1 MELQF
6 DVFISYA
13 TGEATPVCESLCEHL
28 EATGLKCWM
37 APRNIMPS
45 VSWDEAILDGIE
57 SSALVVVLCDR
68 KADQSGYVK
77 REVALANECDK
88 PVLPVRLDA
97 FPLRGLRFL
106 LLMHHWFEAAEGG
119 FEGHLERLTND
130 IYKLLGRKNPLA
142 PGVDPEPHF
151 VPQPPRQGGLPMREG
166 PSPVERSVA
175 ETAGASQFAEATSR
189 ADATATVGK
198 HVAILYRRNADPDER
213 LLKLIED
220 GLRARGATVFIDRHL
235 AVGVE
240 WAREIERQIR
250 NADAVIALLSA
261 NAVDSEMIRYEIN
274 VAHEAAQEQSG
285 RPRLLPVRIAHDG
298 PLPGEIGR
306 IVDPIEWF
314 TWQGRQD
321 DAKLIESLVQAV
333 MDPVA
338 SVVARERK
346 VATTDGAVLPLSSQY
361 YVERSA
367 DHGLHDA
374 LERRDSIVLIKGA
387 RQMGKTSLLARGLRQ
402 ARESRFD
409 VVATD
414 FQKLSADL
422 FGSAKE
428 LYLELGNM
436 IADQLDIDELP
447 EDSWNERR
455 PPNVNFERYLNRK
468 VLRDRGRHL
477 VWAIDE
483 ADRLFP
489 YGVSS
494 ELFGLFRSWHNARAL
509 DPEAPWSGL
518 SMVIAYATEAHLFI
532 ADLNQSPFNV
542 GTRFV
547 LADFSLEEIKDLNR
561 RYGEPIRDDR
571 SLSRFHMLVGG
582 QPFLTH
588 RGLQEVA
595 NGLSL
600 SEIERLAADDQGPF
614 GDHLR
619 RMLVLLAKEE
629 GMLAAMRDVLAGQ
642 PCPNETVF
650 YRLRSGGL
658 LLGDSSKSTEI
669 RCDIYASYL
678 RKHLA

>member
-13 TGEATPVCESLCEHL
+13 TGQSTPICEKLVEHL
-28 EATGLKCWM
+28 ESTGLKCWM
-37 APRNIMPS
+37 APRNILAS

-57 SSALVVVLCDR
+57 SSALVVVLCDQ

-77 REVALANECDK
+77 REVALANETGK
-88 PVLPVRLDA
+88 TVLPVRLDE

-106 LLMHHWFEAAEGG
+106 LLMHHWFEAAKGD
-119 FEGHLERLTND
+119 FENHLPRLTND
-130 IYKLLGRKNPLA
+130 IYTLLRKVNPTA
-142 PGVDPEPHF
+142 PP
-151 VPQPPRQGGLPMREG
+151 PQPVVPRTPPPVAAGPTDAAPSAAPAPSGG
-166 PSPVERSVA
+166 
-175 ETAGASQFAEATSR
+175 AG
-189 ADATATVGK
+189 GK
-198 HVAILYRRNADPDER
+198 HVAILYRRNSEPDER
-213 LLKLIED
+213 LLRMIED

-250 NADAVIALLSA
+250 DADAVIPLLSA

-274 VAHEAAQEQSG
+274 IAHEAAQEQNG
-285 RPRLLPVRIAHDG
+285 RPRLLPVRIAHDA
-298 PLPGEIGR
+298 PLPGEIAR
-306 IVDPIEWF
+306 IIDPIEWF
-314 TWQGRQD
+314 PWNGPKD
-321 DAKLIESLVQAV
+321 DAGLIEALVQAV
-333 MDPVA
+333 IDPVRP
-338 SVVARERK
+338 VLEMERK

-361 YVERSA
+361 YVERSV
-367 DHGLHDA
+367 DHGLADA
-374 LERRDSIVLIKGA
+374 LARRDSIVLIKGA

-402 ARESRFD
+402 ARQSNFD

-414 FQKLSADL
+414 FQKLSPDL
-422 FGSAKE
+422 FNSAKE
-428 LYLELGNM
+428 LYLELSNM

-447 EDSWNERR
+447 EDNWNERR
-455 PPNVNFERYLNRK
+455 PPNVNFERYLSRK
-468 VLRDRGRHL
+468 VLKERERHL

-489 YGVSS
+489 HAVSS

-518 SMVIAYATEAHLFI
+518 TMVIAYATEAHLFI

-547 LADFSLEEIKDLNR
+547 LADFSLEEIQDLNK
-561 RYGEPIRDDR
+561 RYGEPIRDER
-571 SLSRFHMLVGG
+571 SLARFHLLVGG

-588 RGLQEVA
+588 RGLQELA

-600 SEIERLAADDQGPF
+600 PELERRAADDQGPF

-629 GMLAAMRDVLAGQ
+629 GLLAAMRDVLDGR
-642 PCPNETVF
+642 PCPNETLF

-658 LLGDSSKSTEI
+658 LQGDSAKSTDI
-669 RCDIYASYL
+669 RCDIYAAYL
-678 RKHLA
+678 RKHLQ